1 MWIYQQPDHALLASS
16 EGVAVPIAEASAS
29 VPEEP
34 AQPVQKA
41 PEQALDAV
49 VLARKPGIQTVHSK
63 ASQRLKTTYC
73 MLISAFLLGSI
84 ASGCLCAF
92 CSARQAEFLQIYLQ
106 CWNAIFAASGPNAA
120 AKLFSTEYFTLAGAA
135 TILLLLGFSAFG
147 PVLVFLFYMF
157 YGLGSG
163 TLLVQFFA
171 NCKAEQLP
179 ALIAAEAPAAAAVL
193 CLCSLGVSALR
204 VSGHIHAY
212 SLGAA
217 GQARCGAGALAKKYL
232 LTLVLLVPL
241 CGLAAAFACIGS
253 QI

>member
-1 MWIYQQPDHALLASS
+1 MWIYQQPDHALLVSS
-16 EGVAVPIAEASAS
+16 EGVDVPIAEASAS

-41 PEQALDAV
+41 PEQAFDAV
-49 VLARKPGIQTVHSK
+49 VLAQKFGVCSK

-147 PVLVFLFYMF
+147 PALVFLFYMF

-171 NCKAEQLP
+171 SGRAEQLP